1 MTESDDTAIPDYMA
15 RQRIDGRRYVVLGAG
30 QGIGRQVAH
39 ALTQAGAAA
48 IVTVDIDA
56 ERAADIAEEI
66 GIGVAWSGDVTKRAE
81 VQRLAAFTAERFDR
95 LDGFVDIIG
104 VSGWSDILDISD
116 EMWDSQFDLGLRHA
130 FLASQELGRLLVDG
144 GGGTMVFVASV
155 SGLTGAPMHAA
166 YGAAKAALISWVQSL
181 AVELGPRRVRANA
194 VAPGSIL
201 TPRSRQNM
209 SDERIEQT
217 GRMTPLGTIG
227 QPSDI
232 AGAVLFFTTDQS
244 SHVTGRTLVVDGG
257 VMSTFHYLSLIDME
271 AAKRRGS
278 HPE

>member
-1 MTESDDTAIPDYMA
+1 MTTADDTPIPNYLDRM
-15 RQRIDGRRYVVLGAG
+15 RLDGRNYVVLGAG

-39 ALTQAGAAA
+39 ALAQAGAAR

-56 ERAADIAEEI
+56 GRAAEIAAEV
-66 GIGVAWSGDVTKRAE
+66 GVGVAWSGDATKRSE
-81 VQRLAAFTAERFDR
+81 MQRLAAFVREEVGT
-95 LDGFVDIIG
+95 LNGFVDIIG
-104 VSGWSDILDISD
+104 ISGWSDILEITD

-144 GGGTMVFVASV
+144 GGTMVFVASV

-166 YGAAKAALISWVQSL
+166 YGAAKAALMAWVQSL
-181 AVELGPRRVRANA
+181 AVELGPRGVRANA

-209 SDERIEQT
+209 TQERIDQT
-217 GRMTPLGTIG
+217 GRMTPLGRIG
-227 QPSDI
+227 SPEDI
-232 AGAVLFFTTDQS
+232 AGAALFFSLDLS

-257 VMSTFHYLSLIDME
+257 VSSLFPYLSLIDIE
-271 AAKRRGS
+271 AAKNR
-278 HPE
+278 